1 MINGDFKININM
13 DQNIYHRIRIIRI
26 LLEVE
31 VNSITDK
38 IWNRGK
44 LGKVGH

>member
-13 DQNIYHRIRIIRI
+13 DQNIYNQIRIIGI

-38 IWNRGK
+38 IWNKGQ
-44 LGKVGH
+44 LGRCRR